1 MSFKRLFFL
10 FLITAR
16 VHAATYT
23 VSLGTDTVASGG
35 VPGELRYALNTILND
50 QAQGIFD
57 TRVIQFTTPQ
67 VTLNAI
73 LPMVNLFNADTTTIN
88 VGGSLVTID
97 GSGAYRPFFLRQG
110 SVTLEN
116 LEIQNSVAQGG
127 SGGNLAGGAGM
138 GAGGAI
144 FVDAATVTL
153 NKVSFASDSAIGGTG
168 GVGGANNAGSGAGGG
183 LGGNGGM
190 SGTSG
195 GGGGY
200 SGNGGVSVGG
210 GGSFGNG
217 GDGIQAMTGTGGGAG
232 AIIGANGGS
241 FNTAGSSVPG
251 FVFGGGGGSG
261 NGVSGGAGGGTNGGA
276 GDPGAFGGGG
286 GGGLNGTSAVGN
298 AGGAGGIG
306 GGGGGSTVNA
316 PGANGGTGG
325 GGGAVRT
332 STTTG
337 GNGGYGGGGGGAI
350 GTTRGGAGGF
360 GGGGGAGQLNG
371 GNGGFGG
378 GGGFNGST
386 SGFGAGA
393 AGQGQSGV
401 GGGTNTGRIA
411 GGGAGFGG
419 AIFLNTG
426 TILVEGSG
434 EMTGD
439 SVVPGVGGNNGEG
452 NAGTSAGSDIFL
464 ISGST
469 LQFNQAIGQTY
480 TVNGSVADDSA
491 FSVPGG
497 SGVTPGTGS
506 GAGLTKTGAG
516 TLILNGNNTY
526 IGGTQLQ
533 GGTLTVNGSVVFDL
547 VSAAGTVLKGTGH
560 VGDVQL
566 FGTLHPGNP
575 TGTLFLDSIVFES
588 GSTFEVDI
596 TPTTSLSLASVTNNA
611 TVNGPTT
618 VLVNP
623 SPGNYNEST
632 IWTILTTDLG
642 IVSGGDFLTAQSLN
656 PLLQFEVFF
665 DLHNIWLRLIAERRI
680 PINTAGLACNRL
692 VLANYFNAVLPT
704 GPLNTLS
711 MLSEGDLERALDF
724 LSPARNAYANF
735 ASEQVALAISEDLE
749 ARLSDNRLMRY
760 LGNTSCTEPSHT
772 LWVTGFGD
780 DRRIG
785 RHACGQNPGF
795 NMHSGGV
802 LAGYDVCFCE
812 FFLLGASFGYD
823 HTVINQQE
831 GFGHQTFKSY
841 LGGLYGS
848 FIYEDFFVDLAVW
861 GGGQNI
867 HGTRSIAYPGF
878 GAKAESCFSST
889 QWIPHVAVGYDF
901 CLYDKWRLLAEPYA
915 SLDWAA
921 NSTRGYRESGAS
933 PFNMQIRHHDSSILR
948 SEAGVN
954 FFHHN
959 TYEWGIV
966 TLQATAAFV
975 QQNLYDVGC
984 VTASLVD
991 LPGTFTVKG
1000 LSGPIR
1006 SALFGADLLFA
1017 DNCGFFGHVG
1027 YSGECF
1033 GDDQF
1038 YSNHWFVEIGKS
1050 F

>member
-1 MSFKRLFFL
+1 MFFKRTLFFL
-10 FLITAR
+10 LLTAYT
-16 VHAATYT
+16 HADTTYT
-23 VSLGTDTVASGG
+23 VSRGTDTVASGG
-35 VPGELRYALNTILND
+35 APGELRFILNAILND
-50 QAQGIFD
+50 QSQGIFD

-73 LPMVNLFNADTTTIN
+73 LPMVNLFNADTTRIN
-88 VGGSLVTID
+88 VGGSPVTID
-97 GSGAYRPFFLRQG
+97 GSEAYRPFFLRQG

-116 LEIQNSVAQGG
+116 LKIQNSVAQGG
-127 SGGNLAGGAGM
+127 TGGNAGGGGGM
-138 GAGGAI
+138 GAGGGI

-153 NKVSFASDSAIGGTG
+153 NKVSFASDSAIGGAG
-168 GVGGANNAGSGAGGG
+168 AAGGANNAGSGGGGG
-183 LGGNGGM
+183 LSGNGG
-190 SGTSG
+190 SSAG

-200 SGNGGVSVGG
+200 SGNGGNSIGG

-217 GDGIQAMTGTGGGAG
+217 GDGISSQNSGGGGGG

-241 FNTAGSSVPG
+241 TEMAGTSVPG

-261 NGVSGGAGGGTNGGA
+261 NGSGGGAGGGTNGGA
-276 GDPGAFGGGG
+276 GDPSAFGGGG
-286 GGGLNGTSAVGN
+286 GGGLNGANASSSSGGNGGTGGGGGGTS
-298 AGGAGGIG
+298 GGTAILPGTGGIG
-306 GGGGGSTVNA
+306 GGGGGSHGSGRAGTGGY
-316 PGANGGTGG
+316 GAGG
-325 GGGAVRT
+325 GGGLA
-332 STTTG
+332 G
-337 GNGGYGGGGGGAI
+337 GF
-350 GTTRGGAGGF
+350 GGF
-360 GGGGGAGQLNG
+360 GGGGGGDLSEG

-378 GGGFNGST
+378 GGGSRNGS

-393 AGQGQSGV
+393 PGGNGQSGV
-401 GGGTNTGRIA
+401 GGGSSIGRIA

-434 EMTGD
+434 ETTGD
-439 SVVPGVGGNNGEG
+439 TVVPGLGGNNGQG
-452 NAGTSAGSDIFL
+452 NSGTNAGSDIFL

-469 LQFNQAIGQTY
+469 LQFNQASGQTY

-547 VSAAGTVLKGTGH
+547 VSAAGTILKGTGH

-618 VLVNP
+618 VLINP

-632 IWTILTTDLG
+632 TWTILTTHLG
-642 IVSGGDFLTAQSLN
+642 HVSGGNFLIPESLN
-656 PLLQFEVFF
+656 PLLQFQVFF
-665 DLHNIWLRLIAERRI
+665 DRHRVWLRLIAQDRI

-692 VLANYFNAVLPT
+692 VLANYFNSVLPT
-704 GPLNTLS
+704 SSLNTLS
-711 MLSEGDLERALDF
+711 SLSEGDLERALDF
-724 LSPARNAYANF
+724 LSPARNAYATF
-735 ASEQVALAISEDLE
+735 ASEQVSLAISQDLA
-749 ARLSDNRLMRY
+749 ARLSDNRLMRF
-760 LGNTSCTEPSHT
+760 LGQTCCTEPSYT
-772 LWVTGFGD
+772 FWISGFGD
-780 DRRIG
+780 ERRIG

-795 NMHSGGV
+795 NMHSGG
-802 LAGYDVCFCE
+802 LLTGLDVCFSE
-812 FFLLGASFGYD
+812 YFLVEASFSYD
-823 HTVINQQE
+823 HTVVNQQK

-848 FIYEDFFVDLAVW
+848 FIYRDFFLDLAVW

-867 HGTRSIAYPGF
+867 HGTRDISYPGF
-878 GAKAESCFSST
+878 GAKAESCFGST
-889 QWIPHVAVGYDF
+889 QWVPHLGVGYDF
-901 CLYDKWRLLAEPYA
+901 CLYDKWRLLAEPYV

-921 NSTRGYRESGAS
+921 SYVDGYKESGAS
-933 PFNMQIRHHDSSILR
+933 PFNMGIRHHSSSILR

-959 TYEWGIV
+959 AYEWGLL
-966 TLQATAAFV
+966 TLQLTAAFV

-984 VTASLVD
+984 VTASLLD
-991 LPGTFTVKG
+991 LPGEFTVKG
-1000 LSGPIR
+1000 LQGPIR
-1006 SALFGADLLFA
+1006 TGLFGADLLFV
-1017 DNCGFFGHVG
+1017 DECGFFGHVG

-1033 GDDQF
+1033 GSDQF
-1038 YSNHWFVEIGKS
+1038 YSNHWFVEIGKT